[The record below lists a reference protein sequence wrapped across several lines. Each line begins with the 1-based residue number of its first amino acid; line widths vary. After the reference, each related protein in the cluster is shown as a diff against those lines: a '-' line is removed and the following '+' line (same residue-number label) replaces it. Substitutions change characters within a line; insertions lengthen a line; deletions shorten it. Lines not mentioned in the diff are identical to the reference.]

1 MAVRL
6 ESGGDAD
13 GELPLAFLQ
22 YEHLKDGTATPF
34 RADGREVYG
43 ASLDRLLAAE
53 GIGVKRVQVELQFA
67 MSGAG
72 DLEKT
77 TLSTEIAGTLDS
89 GALARVIH
97 AQARQFTGKYRK
109 GDSPQLAFVTAITV
123 GSPQAP
129 ERPKIAALPPADLK
143 ALASTYR
150 VKLGPKGGA
159 PKVVRRRDKRGRA
172 YYLDKR
178 TGKQVRANVWRLFKA
193 TRKRKG

>member
-6 ESGGDAD
+6 VSGEDAD

-22 YEHLKDGTATPF
+22 YEHLKEGTATPF
-34 RADGREVYG
+34 RANGREVYG
-43 ASLDRLLAAE
+43 ASLDRLLESE
-53 GIGVKRVQVELQFA
+53 GIGEKRVEIELQFA

-72 DLEKT
+72 ALEKQ
-77 TLSTEIAGTLDS
+77 TLSTTIAGTLDS
-89 GALARVIH
+89 GSLARVIH

-123 GSPQAP
+123 GSPEKPQ
-129 ERPKIAALPPADLK
+129 RPVIAALPPADLK

-150 VKLGPKGGA
+150 VKIGPKGGA
-159 PKVVRRRDKRGRA
+159 PKVVRHRDKRGRA

-178 TGKQVRANVWRLFKA
+178 TGKQVRASVWQLFKA
-193 TRKRKG
+193 TRTKRG